1 MDGFERVS
9 NIPAAERWRQGE
21 GDGRGELYDKLA
33 DATMND
39 RGDDEEKTTKEFRFH
54 K

>member
-21 GDGRGELYDKLA
+21 GDGRGELYVADKLA
-33 DATMND
+33 DADTTMND
-39 RGDDEEKTTKEFRFH
+39 RGEDDERISFP
-54 K
+54 